1 MVSRIWWI
9 PGTRLPNVAVYFEA
23 TSRWDSIF
31 DGLLVNLNKR
41 MAHHFSYGIS
51 YTWSKTIDDGP
62 NPSFVLIPQDS
73 KNFRAERAVSADDVR
88 HRLVANAT
96 AETPHT
102 WNMAGRDF
110 QFGLILTL
118 QSPQYFTKFAGFD
131 ANGDV
136 FGNND
141 RVGIEPRNTF
151 RGDTLQTLDLRLS
164 RSFNVH
170 ENQKVQLIAEAFN
183 LLNTVNVRFFNTVY
197 GAADFCPF
205 NPAATGC
212 AGGPFTNREGSPNPL
227 YGTPRAVSNPRQIQ
241 FAFRYTF

>member
-1 MVSRIWWI
+1 MLFFFFFLMIRRPPRSTLFPYTTLFRSLSGLHVRGVHLGSFFNVNQPDPTSVVALHDSQGHTGPKNLYFCPVAVCGPGI

-62 NPSFVLIPQDS
+62 NPSFVLMPQDS
-73 KNFRAERAVSADDVR
+73 KNFRAERAVSADDVH
-88 HRLVANAT
+88 HRFVANAT

-118 QSPQYFTKFAGFD
+118 QSPQYFT
-131 ANGDV
+131 N
-136 FGNND
+136 
-141 RVGIEPRNTF
+141 
-151 RGDTLQTLDLRLS
+151 
-164 RSFNVH
+164 
-170 ENQKVQLIAEAFN
+170 
-183 LLNTVNVRFFNTVY
+183 
-197 GAADFCPF
+197 
-205 NPAATGC
+205 
-212 AGGPFTNREGSPNPL
+212 
-227 YGTPRAVSNPRQIQ
+227 
-241 FAFRYTF
+241 